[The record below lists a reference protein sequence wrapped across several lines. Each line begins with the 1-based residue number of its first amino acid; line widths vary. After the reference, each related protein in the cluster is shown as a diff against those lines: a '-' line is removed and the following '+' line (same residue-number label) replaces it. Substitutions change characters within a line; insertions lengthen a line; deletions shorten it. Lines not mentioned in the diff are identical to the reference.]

1 MCINDVLT
9 SYADRVL
16 LTLQSEA
23 QTGAKGARGVAT
35 GLAVVDQRDTYIAL
49 VT

>member
-1 MCINDVLT
+1 MNR
-9 SYADRVL
+9 YRVL
-16 LTLQSEA
+16 VRLQSEA
-23 QTGAKGARGVAT
+23 QTDSGVARGVAT